1 MGREFKFM
9 QIKRFFGFIFLVVL
23 VSSLIWG
30 NFKPVRSLATTP
42 TSKVVQNTKF
52 LSPETSLI
60 AQTQTGEFVLPPLPY
75 AYDALNA
82 YIDSKTMTFHHDKHH
97 AGYVKKLNAAIAKHP
112 ELKRK
117 SVEELLRDLN
127 SVPEDIR
134 TAVRNNGGGHANH
147 TMFWEIMTPNG
158 KGQPT
163 GEIAKAINSTFGDF
177 ETFKQEFN
185 AAGKSRF
192 GSGWVWLILTK
203 DGKLEITNTPNQDSP
218 FLEGNYPVMG
228 NDVWEHAYYLKYQN
242 RRGDYLNA
250 WWNVVNWQEVNK
262 RYRSYRQRTL
272 LNRLLK

>member
-1 MGREFKFM
+1 M
-9 QIKRFFGFIFLVVL
+9 QIKRFFGFIFLFVL

-30 NFKPVRSLATTP
+30 SFKPVSSLATTP

-52 LSPETSLI
+52 LSPEISLI

-97 AGYVKKLNAAIAKHP
+97 AGYVKKLNEAIAKHP
-112 ELKRK
+112 ELKGK
-117 SVEELLRDLN
+117 SVEELLRNLN

-158 KGQPT
+158 KGKPT
-163 GEIAKAINSTFGDF
+163 GMIAQAINDTFGNF

-185 AAGKSRF
+185 EAGKSRF
-192 GSGWVWLILTK
+192 GSGWVWLILTQ
-203 DGKLEITNTPNQDSP
+203 DGKLEITSTANQDSP

-250 WWNVVNWQEVNK
+250 WWNVVNWEEVNK
-262 RYRSYRQRTL
+262 RYSSHRQKTL

>member
-1 MGREFKFM
+1 MH
-9 QIKRFFGFIFLVVL
+9 IKRFFRFIFLVVL

-30 NFKPVRSLATTP
+30 SFKPVSSLATTP

-75 AYDALNA
+75 AYDALDA

-97 AGYVKKLNAAIAKHP
+97 AGYVKKLNTAIAKHP
-112 ELKRK
+112 ELKGK
-117 SVEELLRDLN
+117 SVEELLGDLN

-134 TAVRNNGGGHANH
+134 SSVRNNGGGHANH

-163 GEIAKAINSTFGDF
+163 GEIAKAINDTFGDF

-185 AAGKSRF
+185 EAGKSRF
-192 GSGWVWLILTK
+192 GSGWVWLILTQ

-262 RYRSYRQRTL
+262 RYRSYKQKTL